1 MAGYYNE
8 SDPAV
13 ITILKW
19 KSDGIA
25 WLKYSY
31 IMLLYILQKLWH
43 YNSNDLK
50 HGIFMVPKH
59 PKTL

>member
-13 ITILKW
+13 IAILKW

-31 IMLLYILQKLWH
+31 IMRLYKGKNYDITTVK
-43 YNSNDLK
+43 
-50 HGIFMVPKH
+50 I
-59 PKTL
+59 